1 MALDRKQLVELAR
14 ATAKASLNPSA
25 SFAFGEKNL
34 SFSALNDTFRD
45 ELNKLAGSYRDYQNN
60 KNLIFELIEVGLD
73 EVLPPRVMQEYGQF
87 ADVRTFNQGDK
98 PIFNIKITEASRQ
111 RAKKNFVT
119 RVGRAGRYEVFKL
132 DGRTLEVPTSA
143 FGGAAQIGLEEFLD
157 GRITMSDVYDIVL
170 EGMDEQVYIEIAN
183 ALASMVES
191 VPEVNYSV
199 QTQFDEDE
207 MDRLV
212 QTADVYGKATIY
224 CTFEFASKMIP
235 VDRWASNEMKQ
246 ERWDVGYYT
255 KYKGHNVII
264 LPQSFTDI
272 DNATKVI
279 DPSLAYIIPT
289 GAEKPVKVAF
299 EGQTLVREVPFKGNE
314 DWSQEI
320 QTYRKFG
327 VAVFNTNPGIC
338 VFKNSS
344 LTLSNAAPV
353 PSSGNN
359 NQSGSQTGG

>member
-25 SFAFGEKNL
+25 TFAFEDKNL
-34 SFSALNDTFRD
+34 TFTALNETFRD
-45 ELNKLAGSYRDYQNN
+45 ELNALAGNYRDYQNN

-73 EVLPPRVMQEYGQF
+73 EVLPPRIMEEYGQF
-87 ADVRTFNQGDK
+87 ADVRTFAQGDK
-98 PIFNIKITEASRQ
+98 PVFTVRVTEASRK
-111 RAKKNFVT
+111 RAKTFVT
-119 RVGRAGRYEVFKL
+119 RVGLAGRYEVFKL
-132 DGRTLEVPTSA
+132 DGRSLEVPTSA

-170 EGMDEQVYIEIAN
+170 EGMDEVIYKEIAN
-183 ALASMVES
+183 ALSTLSNE
-191 VPEVNYSV
+191 VPAVNYSV
-199 QTQFDEDE
+199 QTDFDEAE
-207 MDRLV
+207 MDRLINI
-212 QTADVYGKATIY
+212 ADVYGRSTIY
-224 CTFEFASKMIP
+224 CTFEFATHMIP

-246 ERWDVGYYT
+246 QRWDNGYLGN
-255 KYKGHNVII
+255 YKGHNVIV
-264 LPQSFTDI
+264 LPQSFEDAT
-272 DNATKVI
+272 NARKVI

-299 EGQTLVREVPFKGNE
+299 EGQTLVREVPMKGNE

-338 VFKNSS
+338 IYKNSS
-344 LTLSNAAPV
+344 LTLSNAEPQPAQQGG
-353 PSSGNN
+353 GN
-359 NQSGSQTGG
+359 